1 MQMAYFI
8 INVLYLPFASFL
20 SIYRL
25 ICALINDKRCIT
37 LPTVNC
43 RPFSKSFKTTISEAK
58 GSTLTMQLQKDC
70 GKHGTA
76 HWVNTVHTV

>member
-8 INVLYLPFASFL
+8 INVLYLPFALFL

-25 ICALINDKRCIT
+25 ICAWINDKRCIT

-43 RPFSKSFKTTISEAK
+43 RPFSKSIKIVQNYHF
-58 GSTLTMQLQKDC
+58 
-70 GKHGTA
+70 
-76 HWVNTVHTV
+76 

>member
-1 MQMAYFI
+1 MQVAYFI
-8 INVLYLPFASFL
+8 INVLYLLFASFV
-20 SIYRL
+20 SVYRL
-25 ICALINDKRCIT
+25 IRAWINHKRCIT

-43 RPFSKSFKTTISEAK
+43 CPFSNSLKTTISEAK